1 MPVRP
6 APPPLIPGWG
16 LGRAAAH
23 ADALRGMHVTT
34 APEPER
40 GRAHARL
47 QAAIEAVGRLDPE
60 RPSAAERLDAELGP
74 EFARTLVFALS
85 GGTRRTCV
93 EAA

>member
-1 MPVRP
+1 M
-6 APPPLIPGWG
+6 IPGWG
-16 LGRAAAH
+16 LGRPGAAA
-23 ADALRGMHVTT
+23 DAFRGMHVTA

-47 QAAIEAVGRLDPE
+47 QAEIDALGRLDPA

-74 EFARTLVFALS
+74 ALARTLVFALS
-85 GGTRRTCV
+85 GGVRPRCAV